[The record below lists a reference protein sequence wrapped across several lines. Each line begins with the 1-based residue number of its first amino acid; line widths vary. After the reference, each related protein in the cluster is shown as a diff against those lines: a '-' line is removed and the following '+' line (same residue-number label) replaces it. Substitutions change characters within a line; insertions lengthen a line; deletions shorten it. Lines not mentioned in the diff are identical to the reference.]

1 MRLYLRALKI
11 TSLVIVIFTAVLLLC
26 GTGLFVYAKYNIN
39 TEADEILFELA
50 KQGNVTE
57 FYANGAPL
65 GSDYYIPVKIDSTS
79 HVDSKKVWYPISEIS
94 DIVKAGFIA
103 VEDHEFY
110 EHDGV
115 NYRRTFAAFLNALFK
130 FNDRFGASTITQ
142 QTIKNISGDNEV
154 TFKRKLNE
162 ILRAI
167 IIEKNHTK
175 EEILELYL
183 NIVPMGESSI
193 GVGLASEI
201 YFDKLPSELAAEEAA
216 LLIGLANAPTKY
228 NPYINPDSAI
238 EKRNKVLKTM
248 LEHEIISKEEYE
260 QGINKGLE
268 ISDRANHRNA
278 VNSWFIETASRDI
291 ISDMQTKYNISYET
305 AKKIL
310 TGGGLTVYTTES
322 ILVQDALEKYLE
334 NTENLPAEIQ
344 TGLEYGAVIIDS
356 VNGNLL
362 GIIGQAGKKEG
373 EWLLNHA
380 TAPHT
385 PASTLKPLALYAPLI
400 EKGIINWSSVFD
412 DSPVMYKEINGELVE
427 YPHNSPNKYEGMIN
441 IKHAVT
447 TSKNTIAVRLCNLMG
462 PDEVFK
468 SLKQRFDFTTLVSGI
483 SDANGKFYTDKELAP
498 LALGQLTNGLP
509 LRELTAAYTVFPG
522 NGSLSK
528 NRSYVKVIGKDNN
541 ILLENKP
548 IKKEIFSRS
557 TAEIMNQ
564 LLSCVVDE
572 GTAKSITLN
581 ELVDTAG
588 KTGTSALNRDKLFV
602 GYTPYIT
609 FGIWSGYE
617 DGTTSLTNTDT
628 KHFQLWDSI
637 AREIHV
643 DLLSDIAEGHIKHF
657 KKDLLVYLP
666 YCKYSGAAY
675 SEACELA
682 QYTEGAEYGYFTY
695 DNLPPKVCYV
705 HDLSN
710 GEEKSELFPW
720 DMYPDMMPPDEVYTE
735 KHGLAFHK
743 KRRM

>member
-1 MRLYLRALKI
+1 MRMFSRALKI
-11 TSLVIVIFTAVLLLC
+11 ISLLIVIFTAVLLLC
-26 GTGLFVYAKYNIN
+26 GTGLFVYAKLNIN

-79 HVDSKKVWYPISEIS
+79 HVDSKKVWYPISEMS
-94 DIVKAGFIA
+94 DIVKRGFIA

-115 NYRRTFAAFLNALFK
+115 NYRRTLAAFLNALFK

-142 QTIKNISGDNEV
+142 QTIKNISGDNEI

-183 NIVPMGESSI
+183 NIVPMGENSI

-201 YFDKLPSELAAEEAA
+201 YFDKLPSELTAEEAA

-228 NPYINPDSAI
+228 NPYINPDDAI

-248 LEHEIISKEEYE
+248 HEHEIITKDEYE
-260 QGINKGLE
+260 QGINKELE
-268 ISDRANHRNA
+268 ISDRSNHRNA
-278 VNSWFIETASRDI
+278 VNSWFIETVSHDI
-291 ISDMQTKYNISYET
+291 IADLQTKYNISADT

-322 ILVQDALEKYLE
+322 ILVQDALEKYFE
-334 NTENLPAEIQ
+334 NTENLPLEVES
-344 TGLEYGAVIIDS
+344 GLEYGAVIIDS

-362 GIIGQAGKKEG
+362 GIIGQAGRKEG

-427 YPHNSPNKYEGMIN
+427 YPHNSPNKYEGIIN

-447 TSKNTIAVRLCNLMG
+447 TSKNTIAVRLYELMG
-462 PDEVFK
+462 AEEVFRG
-468 SLKQRFDFTTLVSGI
+468 LKGRFGFTTLVSEMT
-483 SDANGKFYTDKELAP
+483 DANGKFYTDKELAP
-498 LALGQLTNGLP
+498 MALGQLTLGLS
-509 LRELTAAYTVFPG
+509 LRDLTAAYTVFPS
-522 NGSLSK
+522 NGSLNK
-528 NRSYVKVIGKDNN
+528 NRSYVKVMDREND

-548 IKKEIFSRS
+548 NKKEIFSRS

-572 GTAKSITLN
+572 GTAKSVTLG

-617 DGTTSLTNTDT
+617 DGTTSLTNTET
-628 KHFQLWDSI
+628 QHFQLWDSV
-637 AREIHV
+637 AKEIHYS
-643 DLLSDIAEGHIKHF
+643 LFSDINETHIKHF
-657 KKDLLVYLP
+657 KKDQLVYMQ
-666 YCKYSGAAY
+666 YCKDSGALY
-675 SEACELA
+675 SDSCQAA
-682 QYTEGAEYGYFTY
+682 AEYGYFSN
-695 DNLPPKVCYV
+695 DNLPNVGCPV
-705 HDLSN
+705 HALTDTKEDSQL
-710 GEEKSELFPW
+710 LPR
-720 DMYPDMMPPDEVYTE
+720 DIYPDLLPPEEVYIE
-735 KHGLAFHK
+735 DREFYYR
-743 KRRM
+743 KRRNI